1 MLGPSKPSGH
11 ANSIV
16 VPEMEILYAGN
27 GREENGNWKMKPIRF
42 QKRQISNK
50 RTNQMQKVLC
60 HAGLRFSYQKGIL
73 LDRGYERETGEPF
86 EGAFR
91 V

>member
-1 MLGPSKPSGH
+1 
-11 ANSIV
+11 
-16 VPEMEILYAGN
+16 
-27 GREENGNWKMKPIRF
+27 MKPIRF

-60 HAGLRFSYQKGIL
+60 HAGLRFSCQKGIL
-73 LDRGYERETGEPF
+73 LDRGYERETKEPF